1 MKNFLTFVIC
11 LASVSLYG
19 QELEGDKI
27 NTDKGDLI
35 IRPVQHGSFVMKW
48 DNLIIYV
55 DPYGGEEFYNE
66 LPAPD
71 VIIITDIHGDHM
83 NKTTLEI
90 LDVSKASFIV
100 PKAVEEQ
107 LDEKFKTNLKIL
119 NNGESVK
126 IVGFDILAIPM
137 YNLPESE
144 DSRHTKGR
152 GNGYVLTIG
161 GKKVYI
167 SGDTEDIPEMR
178 ALRNI
183 DIAFVCMNQPFT
195 MEVEQAAD
203 AVLEF
208 KPAIVYPYHFRG
220 REGLSDVN
228 KFESLVKE
236 GDSNIEVRL
245 REWYKPQN

>member
-1 MKNFLTFVIC
+1 MKNILTFVIC
-11 LASVSLYG
+11 AASLHLYA
-19 QELEGDKI
+19 QNLEGDTIKTS
-27 NTDKGDLI
+27 NGDLI
-35 IRPVQHGSFVMKW
+35 IRPVQHGSFAMQW
-48 DNLIIYV
+48 DSKIIYV

-66 LPAPD
+66 LPVPD

-83 NKTTLEI
+83 SKTTLEI

-107 LDEKFKTNLKIL
+107 LDAKFKTNLKIL

-126 IVGFDILAIPM
+126 IGEIDVLAIPM
-137 YNLPESE
+137 YNLPEAE

-152 GNGYVLTIG
+152 GNGYVLTMG

-178 ALRNI
+178 ALKDI

-195 MEVEQAAD
+195 MDVEQAAN

-208 KPAIVYPYHFRG
+208 KPSIVYPYHYRG
-220 REGLSDVN
+220 GGGLSDVN
-228 KFESLVKE
+228 KFESMVKE
-236 GDSNIEVRL
+236 GNSKIEVRL
-245 REWYKPQN
+245 RQWYKPQN